1 MRKVQCLDIGNTTTK
16 IGFFEDDKI
25 CQLKQIKTKNLI
37 SESEK
42 FIDLISKENGDLCYC
57 SVVPD
62 AEKFILKALHRF
74 EGSIHAVSPIFCAGI
89 PISYHNKKEI
99 GSDRIAN
106 AIAAYYTLPLPAVV
120 IDLGTAT
127 TFDIVTKDGGY
138 EGGIILPG
146 PQGFLDFLNEN
157 TALLPKVELSEE
169 RSMESPYGK
178 NTKDAMLVGVSLG
191 FKSMINAL
199 IENLKN
205 YLKKEHGD
213 TPTFAICGGSSIN
226 LDFNNSILKENSTL
240 IGLFLAYEFHCK
252 EKDL

>member
-25 CQLKQIKTKNLI
+25 CKTIQIETKNLI
-37 SESEK
+37 SDSEK
-42 FIDLISKENGDLCYC
+42 FIDIISKENGDLCYC
-57 SVVPD
+57 SVVPN
-62 AEKFILKALHRF
+62 AEKSILKTLNGF
-74 EGSIHAVSPIFCAGI
+74 EGSIHAVSPSFCAGI
-89 PISYHNKKEI
+89 PISYQNKMEI

-106 AIAAYYTLPLPAVV
+106 SIAAYFTLPLPAVV

-157 TALLPKVELSEE
+157 TALLPKVELSN
-169 RSMESPYGK
+169 ESSVEIPYGK
-178 NTKDAMLVGVSLG
+178 NTKDAMLAGVSLG

-205 YLKKEHGD
+205 YLKKEHGN
-213 TPTFAICGGSSIN
+213 TPTFATCGGSSIN
-226 LDFNNSILKENSTL
+226 LDFNHSILKENLTL
-240 IGLFLAYEFHCK
+240 IGLRLAYEHHCK
-252 EKDL
+252 E

>member
-16 IGFFEDDKI
+16 IGFFEGDRICKI
-25 CQLKQIKTKNLI
+25 KQIKTQNLI

-42 FIDLISKENGDLCYC
+42 FIDIISEENGDLCYC
-57 SVVPD
+57 SVVPN
-62 AEKFILKALHRF
+62 AEKSILKALNRF
-74 EGSIHAVSPIFCAGI
+74 EGSIHAVSPSFCAGI
-89 PISYHNKKEI
+89 PISYQNKKEI

-106 AIAAYYTLPLPAVV
+106 AIAAYFTLPLPAVV

-157 TALLPKVELSEE
+157 TALLPKVELSNE
-169 RSMESPYGK
+169 RSVDIPYGK
-178 NTKDAMLVGVSLG
+178 NTKDAMLAGVSLG

-199 IENLKN
+199 IENLKD
-205 YLKKEHGD
+205 YFKKEHGNK
-213 TPTFAICGGSSIN
+213 PTFAICGGSSIN
-226 LDFNNSILKENSTL
+226 LDFNHSILKENLTL
-240 IGLFLAYEFHCK
+240 IGLRLAYEFHSK
-252 EKDL
+252 EKD

>member
-16 IGFFEDDKI
+16 IGFFEGDRICKI
-25 CQLKQIKTKNLI
+25 KQIKTQNLI

-42 FIDLISKENGDLCYC
+42 FIDIISKENGNLCYC
-57 SVVPD
+57 SVVPN
-62 AEKFILKALHRF
+62 AEKSILKILNRF
-74 EGSIHAVSPIFCAGI
+74 EGSIHAVSPSFCAGI
-89 PISYHNKKEI
+89 PISYQNKKEI

-106 AIAAYYTLPLPAVV
+106 AIAAYFTLPLPAVV

-157 TALLPKVELSEE
+157 TALLPKVELSNE
-169 RSMESPYGK
+169 RPVDIPYGK
-178 NTKDAMLVGVSLG
+178 NTKDAMLAGVSLG

-205 YLKKEHGD
+205 YLKKEHGNK
-213 TPTFAICGGSSIN
+213 PTFAICGGSSIN
-226 LDFNNSILKENSTL
+226 LDFNHSILKENLTL
-240 IGLFLAYEFHCK
+240 IGLRLAYEFHSK
-252 EKDL
+252 EKD

>member
-16 IGFFEDDKI
+16 IGFFEGDRICKI
-25 CQLKQIKTKNLI
+25 KQIKTQNLI

-42 FIDLISKENGDLCYC
+42 FIDIISEENGDLCYC
-57 SVVPD
+57 SVVPN
-62 AEKFILKALHRF
+62 AEKSILKALNRF
-74 EGSIHAVSPIFCAGI
+74 EGSIHAVSPSFCAGI
-89 PISYHNKKEI
+89 PISYQNKKEI

-106 AIAAYYTLPLPAVV
+106 AIAAYFTLPLPAVV

-157 TALLPKVELSEE
+157 TALLPKVELSNE
-169 RSMESPYGK
+169 RSVDIPYGK
-178 NTKDAMLVGVSLG
+178 NTKDAMLAGVSLG

-199 IENLKN
+199 IENLKD
-205 YLKKEHGD
+205 YLKKEHGNK
-213 TPTFAICGGSSIN
+213 PTFAICGGSSIK
-226 LDFNNSILKENSTL
+226 LDFNHSILKENLTL
-240 IGLFLAYEFHCK
+240 IGLRLAYEFHCK
-252 EKDL
+252 EKD